1 MRKQFITWCN
11 KPYYLVDNLNVK
23 LSMVLG
29 VGVFTYLFLLI
40 FQPYGI
46 HQVIEANHFLIVGYG
61 ILVSLSLFISYFI
74 LPRVFPFYFSVK
86 NWTVKKEALFLL
98 TSFLIIS
105 ITNYF
110 YHSHFVAHYM
120 PKFSFIR
127 FVSVVLSIGIF
138 PVFIIIFMVERYL
151 FRKHNLA
158 SNSIIENIRKEKKEM
173 VSIPSD
179 NIKETPLE
187 FDVDTILYA
196 QSNNNYTTIFYIE
209 NNQLKKELIRITL
222 KKVAVLLEKYPQ
234 FIRCHRSFLVNK
246 NEILSVEGNARTL
259 QVSFKQIENVVPVS
273 RSFPKENLIS

>member
-187 FDVDTILYA
+187 FDVDAILYA
-196 QSNNNYTTIFYIE
+196 QSNNNYTTIFYLE

-222 KKVAVLLEKYPQ
+222 KKVAVLLEKHPQ
-234 FIRCHRSFLVNK
+234 FIRCHRSY
-246 NEILSVEGNARTL
+246 
-259 QVSFKQIENVVPVS
+259 
-273 RSFPKENLIS
+273 